1 MKIYPVLPRGFA
13 ANAYLVTE
21 NGADAVAVDPAQ
33 PRVLQEAEK
42 LGLAVRYVLL
52 THGHFDHIGGCAA
65 LQKRGAKV
73 GCLAAERDLA
83 LHANLGLEMGGAPVP
98 AFSMDFTFGDGDVL
112 DLCGMRFEVVAT
124 PGHTAGSCCFLLSLP
139 AAIAAGERGRE
150 EAKAE
155 RGPLLSPFKGESA
168 AGERGREEAKAEQ
181 GPLLSPSKGESA
193 AGERG
198 REEAKAERGPLLSP
212 FKGESAAGERGC
224 LYSLFTGDTLFRGDI
239 GRCDLPTGDISAMRA
254 SLEKLKNLKSCTVYP
269 GHGPVTT
276 LQHEKEYGYLR
287 T

>member
-168 AGERGREEAKAEQ
+168 AGERG
-181 GPLLSPSKGESA
+181 
-193 AGERG
+193 
-198 REEAKAERGPLLSP
+198 
-212 FKGESAAGERGC
+212 C